1 MKRSLL
7 ILTSLFA
14 IAALIVIWRINPPI
28 TKVAAERSLE
38 KAWTTLGTPRSA
50 ASEKEAKR
58 LLRAIPDLDDAHDLA
73 VGAAAD
79 DHPQG

>member
-50 ASEKEAKR
+50 ASE
-58 LLRAIPDLDDAHDLA
+58 
-73 VGAAAD
+73 
-79 DHPQG
+79 